1 MQPNS
6 RESQIARKFCGASR
20 PWNASRPWKMIK
32 LFSIPIA
39 LLSVTI
45 ASGCKPTQKSTEIPS
60 AEVSNVEQAKP
71 AVLITVSISPE
82 SRVKATAEELAME
95 LDQGVWKDF
104 FVEIENAAGITAP
117 LIIES
122 EQILQSDDDSSRER
136 WLQFELKPNVAL
148 TGLRNEIR
156 SLRLKSRDSGI
167 RTAILNFNAGQGTQD
182 LGFRSDVLVTFKV
195 HEK

>member
-6 RESQIARKFCGASR
+6 RESRIARKSCGASR
-20 PWNASRPWKMIK
+20 PRKTIK
-32 LFSIPIA
+32 QFSLPIA

-45 ASGCKPTQKSTEIPS
+45 ASGCKPSQTSTQIPS

-82 SRVKATAEELAME
+82 SRVKATAEDIAME

-104 FVEIENAAGITAP
+104 LVEIENAAGITAP
-117 LIIES
+117 LIVES

-136 WLQFELKPNVAL
+136 WLQFELQPNVAL

-156 SLRLKSRDSGI
+156 TLRLKSRDSGI

-182 LGFRSDVLVTFKV
+182 LGFRSDVLFTFKV